1 MAGKMTARGA
11 AAARSAPDP
20 HPIRGGDNR
29 SGGDPMKLARAAVA
43 TAVSLMSALAA
54 AADPIKIAVI
64 DPLSG
69 PFANVGEAMVR
80 FTRLAADDI
89 NARGGV
95 LGGSKLEIVP
105 FDSKSSPQE
114 AQLALKQAIDQ
125 GVRYINQS
133 NGSNI
138 ALALSDAI
146 AKHNARNPDKVVL
159 YLNTGAVDP
168 ALTNDKCN
176 YWHFRFDADADMKMA
191 ALTDAIAASGKIK
204 KVYLINQDYSFGQ
217 AVAKA
222 AREMLGKKRPDIQIV
237 GDDLHPLG
245 KVKDFAP
252 YVAKMKA
259 AGADAVI
266 TGNWGNDMT
275 LLVRA
280 SREAGFKPDFYT
292 YYAGGLGS
300 PPALGEAGIGHLK
313 QVTQWHANIGN
324 EKVARHYE
332 AYRSKYKD
340 AKDDLYWTTQ
350 IQALEMLAKAMEL
363 AKSTDP
369 VKVASALEGLKLE
382 GDTGE
387 VIMRADNHQLVQ
399 PLFISTYSKVNGK
412 DVKYDIER
420 TGNGFKT
427 DRRIEGKDTMMSTSC
442 KMERPS

>member
-1 MAGKMTARGA
+1 
-11 AAARSAPDP
+11 
-20 HPIRGGDNR
+20 
-29 SGGDPMKLARAAVA
+29 MKVA
-43 TAVSLMSALAA
+43 TAVLATVASLFCTLAM
-54 AADPIKIAVI
+54 AADPIKIAII

-89 NARGGV
+89 NARGGI
-95 LGGSKLEIVP
+95 LGGAKLEIIA

-138 ALALSDAI
+138 ALALSDAV
-146 AKHNARNPDKVVL
+146 AKHNERNPDQAVL

-176 YWHFRFDADADMKMA
+176 FWHFRFDADADMKMA
-191 ALTDAIAASGKIK
+191 ALTDAIAASNGIK

-222 AREMLGKKRPDIQIV
+222 ARDMLGKKRPDIQIV

-259 AGADAVI
+259 TGADAVI

-280 SREAGFKPDFYT
+280 SREAGFKPEFYT

-313 QVTQWHANIGN
+313 QVTQWHANIGTD
-324 EKVARHYE
+324 KVARHYE

-340 AKDDLYWTTQ
+340 VKDDLYWTTQ
-350 IQALEMLAKAMEL
+350 IQALEMLSKAIEA

-369 VKVASALEGLKLE
+369 LKVAKALEGLKFD

-387 VIMRADNHQLVQ
+387 VQMRADNHQLIQ

-412 DVKYDIER
+412 EVKYDVER

-427 DRRIEGKDTMMSTSC
+427 DRRIEGKDTVMSTSC
-442 KMERPS
+442 KMQRP

>member
-1 MAGKMTARGA
+1 
-11 AAARSAPDP
+11 
-20 HPIRGGDNR
+20 
-29 SGGDPMKLARAAVA
+29 MKLARAVFA
-43 TAVSLMSALAA
+43 TAASLLSALAT

-80 FTRLAADDI
+80 FTKLAADDI

-95 LGGSKLEIVP
+95 LGGAKIEVVA

-138 ALALSDAI
+138 ALALTDAV
-146 AKHNARNPDKVVL
+146 AKHNERNPDQVVL

-191 ALTDAIAASGKIK
+191 ALTDAIAASKSIK

-217 AVAKA
+217 AVSKA
-222 AREMLGKKRPDIQIV
+222 AREMLGKKRPDIRIV

-275 LLVRA
+275 LLVRS
-280 SREAGFKPDFYT
+280 SREAGFKPEFYT

-324 EKVARHYE
+324 EKVAKHYE
-332 AYRSKYKD
+332 AYRTKYKD
-340 AKDDLYWTTQ
+340 VKDDLYWTTQ
-350 IQALEMLAKAMEL
+350 IQALEMLAKAIEL

-369 VKVASALEGLKLE
+369 VKVAKALEGLKLD

-387 VIMRADNHQLVQ
+387 VLMRADNHQLIQ
-399 PLFISTYSKVNGK
+399 PLFVSTYSKVNGK

-427 DRRIEGKDTMMSTSC
+427 DRRIEGKDTMMQTSC
-442 KMERPS
+442 KMQRPS